1 MAEFCKIKADGTC
14 MRAPNPLRIVV
25 SNPSDERYRYEGW
38 LEKKYTEKPTYD
50 PEAQYITDRWV
61 QDGQCALKLW
71 AVHDIPVSETE
82 ETVEDYKAA
91 LQILGVETEDSV

>member
-1 MAEFCKIKADGTC
+1 MAEFCKIKADRTC
-14 MRAPNPLRIVV
+14 MRAPNPLRIIV

-38 LEKKYTEKPTYD
+38 LEKKYTEKPAYD
-50 PEAQYITDRWV
+50 PEAQYITDHWV
-61 QDGQCALKLW
+61 QDGQYAVQVW

-91 LQILGVETEDSV
+91 LQILGVETEESV